1 MDTKNWYLSRTIRAG
16 LIGAVASLA
25 AFFNI
30 ITIDEE
36 IKWQIIDIIMVGV
49 TFVTGIVAIYGRL
62 KAKKEI
68 V

>member
-1 MDTKNWYLSRTIRAG
+1 METKNWYLSRTIRAG

-36 IKWQIIDIIMVGV
+36 IK
-49 TFVTGIVAIYGRL
+49 
-62 KAKKEI
+62 
-68 V
+68 

>member
-1 MDTKNWYLSRTIRAG
+1 
-16 LIGAVASLA
+16 
-25 AFFNI
+25 
-30 ITIDEE
+30 
-36 IKWQIIDIIMVGV
+36 MVGV